1 MGSAAHVE
9 TLRRLQSGALD
20 VQDCLSL
27 ETLEK
32 RGLDAA
38 VDPVFLLGYRMAFLT
53 DEQAA
58 DVRNGKTLRARD
70 IVLFE
75 APRRFDDSDCGPLRG
90 AHRCADPLAEGEVVS
105 LVHENELVALYTA
118 QAKRGVIK
126 PCCVFSQG
134 VTRGKGF

>member
-1 MGSAAHVE
+1 M
-9 TLRRLQSGALD
+9 
-20 VQDCLSL
+20 

-58 DVRNGKTLRARD
+58 DVRNGKTLRTRD

-105 LVHENELVALYTA
+105 LVHENELVALIHRPGEAGRSNPAVYFP
-118 QAKRGVIK
+118 KE
-126 PCCVFSQG
+126 
-134 VTRGKGF
+134 